1 MRAADVM
8 TTNVITVLPSTPV
21 HELAALLSQ
30 HGISG
35 APVVD
40 GANRLV
46 GIVSEADLLHRME
59 TGTDRRPGQRRVH
72 WLDSFSV
79 ERDLAREYVKSH
91 SRVVGDVMTR
101 DVVTVGEAAGLD
113 EVAAILETKRIK
125 RVPVV
130 RDGQVIGIISRA
142 NLVRALAAAKVT
154 PAAATDTDDRA
165 IRQRLLTELRG
176 QEWAKVWAED
186 VIVREGVVHL
196 WCSDSQPEEA
206 RQALRVAAENTPGVQ
221 GVEMHV
227 TRVPMMPVL

>member
-1 MRAADVM
+1 
-8 TTNVITVLPSTPV
+8 
-21 HELAALLSQ
+21 
-30 HGISG
+30 
-35 APVVD
+35 
-40 GANRLV
+40 
-46 GIVSEADLLHRME
+46 
-59 TGTDRRPGQRRVH
+59 
-72 WLDSFSV
+72 
-79 ERDLAREYVKSH
+79 REYVKSH

-101 DVVTVGEAAGLD
+101 DVITVGEAAGLD

-165 IRQRLLTELRG
+165 IRHRLLTELRG

-227 TRVPMMPVL
+227 